1 MVTRVVSPSQGRFPP
16 RPPAQVSSGE
26 VSPETPSKVG
36 GVDSPSESLARE
48 HLALLLRTS
57 RLLNSLLETQEILD
71 TLMNQAIEV
80 LGAERG
86 FVLLRPETDQEWQ
99 FRSGCALDDETM
111 AKDDFQISRGIVDRV
126 AREGIAIT
134 TSDAQQDDR
143 FRQQASIGLYNLRSI
158 CCVPIVL
165 SGRVLGVLYVDHRL
179 ATGAFD
185 RHTQALLEALASQA
199 AVALENALLVER
211 LKQMHEHSLELA
223 RQELAETQ
231 AQLLQA
237 SKMAAVGQLAAGVA
251 HEINNPLGA
260 LSLNLSGMR
269 KQLGEH
275 PAAARLNICEG
286 AINRCK
292 TIVQRLL
299 TFSQK
304 KPQVQNLQPLNET
317 LLTTLALAEADLRRC
332 EIRVHNEIGP
342 EMHSRFESSELS
354 QVLLNL
360 LLNARDALL
369 TRPKERALWLRSSRQ
384 GSTGRVEVVDNGSG
398 MSDEVQAR
406 LFEPFFTTKP
416 IGQGVGLGLS
426 VCYQLVQQNGGQL
439 VAESRP
445 GQGSRFVI
453 TFPIEEVPC

>member
-1 MVTRVVSPSQGRFPP
+1 MAECPLSM
-16 RPPAQVSSGE
+16 
-26 VSPETPSKVG
+26 
-36 GVDSPSESLARE
+36 DSPSETLARE

-57 RLLNSLLETQEILD
+57 RLLSSLLHTQEILD

-86 FVLLRPETDQEWQ
+86 FVLLRTDTDQEWQ
-99 FRSGCALDDETM
+99 FRSACGLDDEAM
-111 AKDDFQISRGIVDRV
+111 GKDDFQISRGLVERV
-126 AREGIAIT
+126 AREGVSIT

-158 CCVPIVL
+158 CCVPIIL
-165 SGRVLGVLYVDHRL
+165 SQRVLGVLYVDHRL

-199 AVALENALLVER
+199 AVALENSLLVER
-211 LKQMHEHSLELA
+211 LKEMHEHALEMA
-223 RQELAETQ
+223 RRELAETQ
-231 AQLLQA
+231 AQLLQS

-260 LSLNLSGMR
+260 LALNLSGMR
-269 KQLGEH
+269 KQLGDH
-275 PAAARLNICEG
+275 PAALRLNVCEG
-286 AINRCK
+286 AIAKCK

-304 KPQVQNLQPLNET
+304 KPQEKKLASVNET
-317 LLTTLALAEADLRRC
+317 LATTLDLAEADLRRC
-332 EIRVHNEIGP
+332 EIRVHREIGP
-342 EMHSRFESSELS
+342 DMQSRFEPTELS

-369 TRPKERALWLRSSRQ
+369 ARPQERALWLRSARQ
-384 GSTGRVEVVDNGSG
+384 DGLARIEVVDNGAG
-398 MSDEVQAR
+398 MTPEVQAR
-406 LFEPFFTTKP
+406 MFEPFFTTKP

-439 VAESRP
+439 TAESKP
-445 GQGSRFVI
+445 GQGTRFVI
-453 TFPIEEVPC
+453 TFPVEEGPC

>member
-1 MVTRVVSPSQGRFPP
+1 M
-16 RPPAQVSSGE
+16 E
-26 VSPETPSKVG
+26 
-36 GVDSPSESLARE
+36 SPSETLARE

-57 RLLNSLLETQEILD
+57 RLLNSLLHTQEILD
-71 TLMNQAIEV
+71 TLMTQAIEV

-86 FVLLRPETDQEWQ
+86 FVLLRPDTDQEWQ
-99 FRSGCALDDETM
+99 FRSACGLDDEAM
-111 AKDDFQISRGIVDRV
+111 GKDDFQISRGVVDRV
-126 AREGIAIT
+126 AREGVAVT

-158 CCVPIVL
+158 CCVPIIL

-199 AVALENALLVER
+199 AVALENSLLVER
-211 LKQMHEHSLELA
+211 LKEMHEHSMERA
-223 RQELAETQ
+223 RRELAETQ
-231 AQLLQA
+231 AQLMQS

-269 KQLGEH
+269 KQLGDH
-275 PAAARLNICEG
+275 PAALRLNVCEG

-292 TIVQRLL
+292 TIVSRLL

-304 KPQVQNLQPLNET
+304 KPQEKKLVWLNET
-317 LLTTLALAEADLRRC
+317 LNTTLDLAEADLRRC
-332 EIRVHNEIGP
+332 EIRVNREIGP
-342 EMHSRFESSELS
+342 DLQSRFEPTELS

-360 LLNARDALL
+360 LLNARDALMA
-369 TRPKERALWLRSSRQ
+369 RPHERTLWLRSACQ
-384 GSTGRVEVVDNGSG
+384 DGQARVEVVDNGAG
-398 MSDEVQAR
+398 MTPEVQAR
-406 LFEPFFTTKP
+406 MFEPFFTTKP
-416 IGQGVGLGLS
+416 LGQGVGLGLS

-439 VAESRP
+439 TAESKP
-445 GQGSRFVI
+445 GQGTRFVI
-453 TFPIEEVPC
+453 TFPVETAPC